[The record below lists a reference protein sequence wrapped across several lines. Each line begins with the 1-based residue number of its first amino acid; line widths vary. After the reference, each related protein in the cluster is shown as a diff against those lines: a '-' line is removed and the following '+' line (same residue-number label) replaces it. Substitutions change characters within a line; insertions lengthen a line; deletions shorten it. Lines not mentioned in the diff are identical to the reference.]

1 VWAADCYHDGM
12 FKSVLSVAFAS
23 ALAVSSFGL
32 AGCSGSDSSAPT
44 DSTAND
50 PTGEDDL
57 TKALS
62 PDMICATS
70 KAFDDL
76 QGDPTSLKSVAQK
89 SLKGD
94 ALKDFKEFQKGMA
107 GDYPSEAYELPVPF
121 KGKKYTFL
129 LVWESNDG
137 GMYAGVYRTDGRTVF
152 SFSQSESGEP
162 SYSAPADKCN
172 HD

>member
-1 VWAADCYHDGM
+1 M
-12 FKSVLSVAFAS
+12 SKSVLSVLFVS

-32 AGCSGSDSSAPT
+32 AGCSGADSSSPDPNAPT
-44 DSTAND
+44 D

-62 PDMICATS
+62 QDMVCATG
-70 KAFDDL
+70 KAMNDL
-76 QGDPTSLKSVAQK
+76 NGDPTGLKSVAK
-89 SLKGD
+89 TALKGD

-121 KGKKYTFL
+121 KGKKYTFW

-152 SFSQSESGEP
+152 TFSQSESGEP
-162 SYSAPADKCN
+162 NYSAPADKCKF
-172 HD
+172 D